1 MWKEYITNY
10 FKNTPLQI
18 AIHETLIA
26 LILLTLPFY
35 VPAPR
40 NIAWVIVG
48 ANALLVIIFQKKHRD
63 FFWQSKTIFFVVSFF
78 LFWHFIGLIYTENTT
93 WGWFLIGL
101 LTSFWTISLSFLV
114 FPFSK
119 ETLKM
124 YLRMFLAGIFVF
136 VFILYVRAFY
146 EAFLHWGKPHF
157 QWKDY
162 FFYHNFTAFRAEPTY
177 LSILICLACFILMID
192 FLYEEKFLGLKK
204 LPKIGFLLFLSITL
218 LLISSRM
225 QIGIL
230 MLGGMFLLFEYLS
243 KKYSL
248 AKSIVIVLLFF
259 GIFSAIVFIVPYT
272 RERIEYILNPKERI
286 DLDKQ
291 AEHSLGRDWDG
302 ASLRFAKW
310 QCAKELV
317 QRNWF
322 WGVGTGDGQDE
333 LQKIY
338 EEYKFYFASQ
348 YNRYNAHNQFLDTWI
363 ALGVVGIISFLSLFF
378 VPLIGAWQS
387 KDYLLLCVLV
397 VFLLS
402 AVSESYLQRNLGVVM
417 LAIFYGLGVAWQ
429 KNRKTDAIK

>member
-1 MWKEYITNY
+1 MFFQKLKNY
-10 FKNTPLQI
+10 FQVTQPQV

-48 ANALLVIIFQKKHRD
+48 ANALGAVIFQKQYRN
-63 FFWQSKTIFFVVSFF
+63 FFWKSKTIFFVVSFF

-101 LTSFWTISLSFLV
+101 LVPFWAISLSFLV
-114 FPFSK
+114 FPMSK
-119 ETLKM
+119 ETLKI
-124 YLRMFLAGIFVF
+124 YLKFFLTGVLTFV
-136 VFILYVRAFY
+136 LLLQARAFY
-146 EAFLHWGKPHF
+146 KAFLHIGEPNF
-157 QWKDY
+157 QWKSY
-162 FFYHNFTAFRAEPTY
+162 FFYHNFTAFRSEPTY

-259 GIFSAIVFIVPYT
+259 GIFSAIAFIVPYT

-291 AEHSLGRDWDG
+291 ADHSLGRNWDG

-338 EEYKFYFASQ
+338 EEYKFYFASR

-363 ALGVVGIISFLSLFF
+363 ALGVIGLLSFLSIFI
-378 VPLIGAWQS
+378 VPFAGAWRD
-387 KDYLLLCVLV
+387 KNF
-397 VFLLS
+397 FLLGILIIFFFS
-402 AVSESYLQRNLGVVM
+402 AISESYLQRNLGV
-417 LAIFYGLGVAWQ
+417 LTLSIFYGMGLAWQ
-429 KNRKTDAIK
+429 RNRKADAIT